1 VIVVDTNILAYR
13 WLPNPRSGATEVL
26 LRVDAEWTAPVLWR
40 SEFRNILAGLIR
52 TGKLPP
58 HDAEGVL
65 RRAASSL
72 TGGEWVVSDHAVL
85 TLVAASRCTAYDC
98 EFVALAEAIGTV
110 LITEDQAVLAA
121 FPKLCRSLE
130 RIINEDYPK
139 K

>member
-1 VIVVDTNILAYR
+1 VFLHLRPRVKADDQEADPAQPSRQGFAY
-13 WLPNPRSGATEVL
+13 SAV
-26 LRVDAEWTAPVLWR
+26 PVLWC

-52 TGKLPP
+52 IGKLLP

-72 TGGEWVVSDHAVL
+72 TGGERVVSDHAVL

-98 EFVALAEAIGTV
+98 EFVALAEALGTV

-121 FPKLCRSLE
+121 FPKLCLSLE
-130 RIINEDYPK
+130 QIIKRPA
-139 K
+139 